1 MKLAIANGNVYI
13 QNTKEEYPIV
23 KSLPNAKFDKKIKA
37 WVVPATLDI
46 LNRIQRFIKLTPKI
60 KAERQRLQK
69 KQNKIDAERLN
80 ENPIPLA
87 KYPVK
92 VNLFK
97 HQLRGANMALIAMEL
112 LEE

>member
-23 KSLPNAKFDKKIKA
+23 KSLPNAKFD
-37 WVVPATLDI
+37 I
-46 LNRIQRFIKLTPKI
+46 LNLIQRFIKLTPKI
-60 KAERQRLQK
+60 EAERQRLQK

-87 KYPVK
+87 TYPVK

>member
-60 KAERQRLQK
+60 EAERQRLQK

-80 ENPIPLA
+80 ENPVPLA

-97 HQLRGANMALIAMEL
+97 HQLSTNISAITCSI
-112 LEE
+112 